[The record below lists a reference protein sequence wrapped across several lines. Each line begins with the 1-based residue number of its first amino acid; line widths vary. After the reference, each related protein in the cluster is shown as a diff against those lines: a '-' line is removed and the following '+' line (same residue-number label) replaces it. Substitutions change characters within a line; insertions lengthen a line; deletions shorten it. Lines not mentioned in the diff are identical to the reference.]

1 MSRRGRGQPPKV
13 EPGRYPELLALLRSG
28 LPMHAVAEAM
38 QVTKATL
45 YNLANRDEAM
55 GKAMRAARAEARA
68 AKLARHE
75 PSESCYVNN
84 RCRSA
89 ACTAAATEAR
99 TRRKAGTPAPVV
111 GLPAPARVT
120 VYELLADDAP
130 PLADSA

>member
-1 MSRRGRGQPPKV
+1 
-13 EPGRYPELLALLRSG
+13 
-28 LPMHAVAEAM
+28 MHAVAAAM

-55 GKAMRAARAEARA
+55 GEAMRAARADARA
-68 AKLARHE
+68 AKAARHE

-84 RCRSA
+84 RCRSPE
-89 ACTAAATEAR
+89 CTAAATEAR
-99 TRRKAGTPAPVV
+99 TRRRAGSTAPVV
-111 GLPAPARVT
+111 ELQAPARVT